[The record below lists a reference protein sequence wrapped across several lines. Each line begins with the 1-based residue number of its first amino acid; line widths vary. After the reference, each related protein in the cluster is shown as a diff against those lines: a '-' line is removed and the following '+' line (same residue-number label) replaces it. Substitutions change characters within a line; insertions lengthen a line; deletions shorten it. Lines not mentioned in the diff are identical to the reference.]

1 MKWTPHAS
9 RSLDDALAPWEG
21 ATSRRDFLKS
31 SGLFVLGFGATGGVS
46 FVASASGQ
54 RPNGD
59 TAPYPEPDFHDL
71 DSWLV
76 VHEDETAV
84 FYVGKGRVKSFHYS
98 FAAMNMNL
106 GHIFS
111 CVALRARKPKN

>member
-9 RSLDDALAPWEG
+9 TSLDDALAPWEG

-31 SGLFVLGFGATGGVS
+31 SGLFVLGFGATGGAG
-46 FVASASGQ
+46 FIASANGQ

-76 VHEDETAV
+76 VHEDETEV
-84 FYVGKGRVKSFHYS
+84 FYVGKTDGGQGTGTAIRQ
-98 FAAMNMNL
+98 MM
-106 GHIFS
+106 GD
-111 CVALRARKPKN
+111 

>member
-46 FVASASGQ
+46 FVAADSD
-54 RPNGD
+54 RTETRRRIPNRTSTTSILGSSFMKMRRQFSMS
-59 TAPYPEPDFHDL
+59 ERQM
-71 DSWLV
+71 
-76 VHEDETAV
+76 E
-84 FYVGKGRVKSFHYS
+84 GRVPGLPS
-98 FAAMNMNL
+98 
-106 GHIFS
+106 
-111 CVALRARKPKN
+111 VR